1 MQVLAIVRRS
11 VLAACFALTAISI
24 LPGQAKASLLFD
36 ITAPGITTPL
46 NQEARVAGSFI
57 EFPGAMPDTTDIDF
71 YFQAL
76 VEPVATASGFTVHF
90 DENDIKPG
98 GVDWSVDVINHQI
111 LELSLFATYVGLF
124 GTIELLLTAGST
136 AGLAP
141 NLGKVRLTDSFDDYL
156 LTEFDVTFSPV
167 PEPGSLILFL
177 TGLGVIGLFLM
188 RRRRFTA

>member
-24 LPGQAKASLLFD
+24 SPGQAKASLLFD
-36 ITAPGITTPL
+36 ITAPGNRI
-46 NQEARVAGSFI
+46 QEATVAGSFI
-57 EFPGAMPDTTDIDF
+57 EFPGAGTDPIGIVDF

-76 VEPVATASGFTVHF
+76 VELVITTSGFTVHF
-90 DENDIKPG
+90 DENDIMS
-98 GVDWSVDVINHQI
+98 VDWTVDVINHQI
-111 LELSLFATYVGLF
+111 VDLNLMATYVGAA
-124 GTIELLLTAGST
+124 GSIELLLTAGTT

-141 NLGKVRLTDSFDDYL
+141 NLGRAL
-156 LTEFDVTFSPV
+156 LTAPSDGYELGAFDVTFSPV
-167 PEPGSLILFL
+167 PEPISLILFL